1 MSVHEENFE
10 KITCKRYSNAIE
22 DHEMA
27 KKLKKSLR
35 SSIDDVLGDLLGDD
49 DDIPANSGKL
59 TSFGSTDGKAREI
72 VPQTSRKGLLDDDF
86 FSKMAVEEGADAEE
100 FDISD
105 VDPEAVLETL
115 KDMDEMEA
123 DILGIK
129 KTNPKSPQ
137 KAVKG
142 VGTAEP
148 LAEAAKTKTTTKIE
162 RGDSASEVSKD
173 LGSVPSASKPLKQR
187 FSLEDIDDPLAG
199 LLSDDEETPVKKT
212 HSSITKTTPEING
225 TPNEKVHGHAVAP
238 KQKQEELT
246 FEDDG
251 DDLMEALGFGD
262 TSKAEVKSGRR
273 NEEKESGPVRARQDD
288 LLGLG
293 TAKKLLER
301 PSTGEPKEFKL
312 DKKYQKQTDKEDALG
327 DDFTFGAYQPTMAS
341 TPEGRRSRRQ
351 SVRFSSENL
360 SDLKS
365 EQRSMPSP
373 SASNS
378 PVRNK
383 SGADWLGLKDEDSDL
398 LPSSPLKEPSKS
410 SARGTTLDMPS
421 FPSEAKHPPPP
432 LPTTIQG
439 PLTTKQVTEEVIQKK
454 EPAENDGDSW
464 LNNVLSQKISQ
475 TREKMKKR
483 SGSLDVQTHGDHP
496 TSQQVI
502 STQEQHRSAATSDK
516 PARLEQLESFV
527 PWERSQEQSA
537 PPFPSDSR
545 KGTPFGD
552 TISRASA
559 TFWQGHQEITKV
571 PVNSQALI
579 SEPHLLSS
587 PNNADYEK
595 RMAGV
600 QAQLRETLG
609 TYQAELLS
617 AQTRLTE
624 LEVQVRRLELE
635 KNQQKLLLESLQRR
649 HQEDLELIENA
660 HRNRVKVV
668 EDSYRQREDRLRQEN
683 EELVAQYLSCCQSAE
698 QAKSEMLAQHQRRL
712 TELEQEKAKEI
723 DRLQELQ
730 RMSILE
736 MRKDHEEQLQ
746 RLKQLKS
753 QEIDAVTSAT
763 SYTRSLNGIIDQ
775 MEKFSSN
782 LNDLASKVEATHHT
796 THQGL
801 EMGARQR
808 DEQLRVL
815 QDRLNRQQRDMEDER
830 GRLQEVISKMEAR
843 LNEQTRLLEQERWR
857 VTTEQAKVESLQRSL
872 EEQRRVMTQQLTME
886 REELERAKNS
896 LLEEQKAVMQKCAE
910 ERRKVAAEWSE
921 LHVQQR
927 LSKERS
933 EREVDRALQID
944 SQREGAIMSL
954 AKEQADLKIKSSE
967 LRSREEQLVRD
978 RELLEQEKQELRLEK
993 ERVNATALHV
1003 KQRADEINSM
1013 SKLSSH
1019 KYEEGEK
1026 ALVEAKKVE
1035 SEHQARLQTLQQQM
1049 EWLRQQEEHLHQE
1062 RLSLSHQRRQLEQLR
1077 MELPSNPRAFQNM
1090 AQVPLSGTPDKL
1102 ISNVHFL
1109 PLPVTV
1115 PPKVNPGNTGA
1126 SQGLPRPDTA
1136 DLCAKLVLH
1145 KITAER
1151 DHDFLEE
1158 EQFFLETLKRTSYK
1172 TSFQSA

>member
-1 MSVHEENFE
+1 TSPVFP
-10 KITCKRYSNAIE
+10 
-22 DHEMA
+22 
-27 KKLKKSLR
+27 
-35 SSIDDVLGDLLGDD
+35 
-49 DDIPANSGKL
+49 IP
-59 TSFGSTDGKAREI
+59 
-72 VPQTSRKGLLDDDF
+72 PQQ
-86 FSKMAVEEGADAEE
+86 
-100 FDISD
+100 
-105 VDPEAVLETL
+105 P
-115 KDMDEMEA
+115 
-123 DILGIK
+123 
-129 KTNPKSPQ
+129 
-137 KAVKG
+137 
-142 VGTAEP
+142 
-148 LAEAAKTKTTTKIE
+148 
-162 RGDSASEVSKD
+162 SKD
-173 LGSVPSASKPLKQR
+173 PTKVLHSAAVTPNFTRYVL
-187 FSLEDIDDPLAG
+187 FLDIDDPLAG
-199 LLSDDEETPVKKT
+199 LLSDDEETPMKKT
-212 HSSITKTTPEING
+212 HSSITKTTPEISG
-225 TPNEKVHGHAVAP
+225 TPSEKVHGHGIAP
-238 KQKQEELT
+238 EQKQEELT

-251 DDLMEALGFGD
+251 DDLMEAVGFGEA
-262 TSKAEVKSGRR
+262 SKAEVKSGRGS
-273 NEEKESGPVRARQDD
+273 EEKESRPVRARQDE

-301 PSTGEPKEFKL
+301 PSTGELKEFKL

-341 TPEGRRSRRQ
+341 TPEGRKSRRQ

-360 SDLKS
+360 SDLKT
-365 EQRSMPSP
+365 EERSKPFP

-378 PVRNK
+378 PIRNK
-383 SGADWLGLKDEDSDL
+383 SGADWLGLKDEDNDL

-410 SARGTTLDMPS
+410 
-421 FPSEAKHPPPP
+421 K
-432 LPTTIQG
+432 
-439 PLTTKQVTEEVIQKK
+439 VIQKK
-454 EPAENDGDSW
+454 EPAEDDGDSW
-464 LNNVLSQKISQ
+464 LNNVLSQKKSQ
-475 TREKMKKR
+475 AWEKMRKR
-483 SGSLDVQTHGDHP
+483 SGSLD
-496 TSQQVI
+496 
-502 STQEQHRSAATSDK
+502 
-516 PARLEQLESFV
+516 
-527 PWERSQEQSA
+527 
-537 PPFPSDSR
+537 
-545 KGTPFGD
+545 
-552 TISRASA
+552 
-559 TFWQGHQEITKV
+559 
-571 PVNSQALI
+571 ALI
-579 SEPHLLSS
+579 LEPRLLSS
-587 PNNADYEK
+587 LNNADYEK
-595 RMAGV
+595 KMVGV

-617 AQTRLTE
+617 AQTRFTE

-683 EELVAQYLSCCQSAE
+683 QELVAQYLSRCQSAE

-763 SYTRSLNGIIDQ
+763 SYTRSLNCVIDQ

-921 LHVQQR
+921 VHVQQR

-933 EREVDRALQID
+933 EREIDRALQID

-967 LRSREEQLVRD
+967 LRSQEEQLVRD
-978 RELLEQEKQELRLEK
+978 RELLEQEKQDLRLEK
-993 ERVNATALHV
+993 ERVNAAALHV

-1013 SKLSSH
+1013 SKVSSH

-1035 SEHQARLQTLQQQM
+1035 SEHQARLQSLQQQM
-1049 EWLRQQEEHLHQE
+1049 EWLRQQEEHLHQNTNDQ
-1062 RLSLSHQRRQLEQLR
+1062 LSAKNVNLSIPHHLIRSEEASR
-1077 MELPSNPRAFQNM
+1077 MGSKTFSKKN
-1090 AQVPLSGTPDKL
+1090 KK
-1102 ISNVHFL
+1102 VHL
-1109 PLPVTV
+1109 PLEKAPLEILLLLFITV
-1115 PPKVNPGNTGA
+1115 YFFNSVIIY
-1126 SQGLPRPDTA
+1126 
-1136 DLCAKLVLH
+1136 LV
-1145 KITAER
+1145 I
-1151 DHDFLEE
+1151 
-1158 EQFFLETLKRTSYK
+1158 
-1172 TSFQSA
+1172 